1 MTTNGTLLNDEVNK
15 LIVENKISTIISID
29 GDKENNDKNEIDNR
43 SIFVTTYLFQ
53 PFSK

>member
-1 MTTNGTLLNDEVNK
+1 MLRENGYNAIREKFIYHPVK
-15 LIVENKISTIISID
+15 A
-29 GDKENNDKNEIDNR
+29 DKENNDKNEIDNR